1 MSIFRVLDKIENA
14 IFNSTP
20 LWPFKDRII
29 VNREK
34 FLALIEKTRKTLPE
48 EMKRARLVTKDN
60 QRILQEARD
69 RSEEILRESQE
80 KARRMLEAAKEE
92 AARLL
97 DQSEIMTQARKK
109 AEDIIR
115 QAQEEAQEHLRLA
128 HEKAASKTAE
138 TEAQVQELVQGA
150 NEYAEKILSGLEN
163 ELTRILPIIQKGRK
177 QLQEAIKKNSD
188 DRP

>member
-48 EMKRARLVTKDN
+48 EMKQARLVTKDN
-60 QRILQEARD
+60 QRIIQEARD
-69 RSEEILRESQE
+69 KSEEILRESQE
-80 KARRMLEAAKEE
+80 RVRKMLEGAKEE

-97 DQSEIMTQARKK
+97 DQSDILTQARKK
-109 AEDIIR
+109 ADDLTR
-115 QAQEEAQEHLRLA
+115 QTQEEAQEHLRLA
-128 HEKAASKTAE
+128 HEKAIRETAE
-138 TEAQVQELVQGA
+138 TEAQVRELVLGA
-150 NEYAEKILSGLEN
+150 NEYAEKILSGLES

-177 QLQEAIKKNSD
+177 QLQEAIKEHND
-188 DRP
+188 D